1 MCWACHRRCKH
12 CYEGRFRPYVRDEL
26 AAVIAEAERNTPL
39 VLGNLPERMTYLD
52 LNDPAPDGTPREKP
66 GRIILS
72 GGESLL
78 EGVRQRV
85 TYPVIEGLVARY
97 AGNGGVKV
105 VVQTTGDLLT
115 PAIVGDLLAR
125 GVWMIS
131 VAGMDDFHVGMEGE
145 AKQAAAKAKLS
156 AMMQA
161 QGMTA
166 SGLTAADR
174 KWLDEPGPLFSFFG
188 ATPDSWIGKLWPRGR
203 SWENGLSTATLADN
217 FCNRWSGGLNF
228 LHHRHSGSD
237 FTVPVEGLAAPWR
250 MAQIVFIHDTARL
263 PAPPRTMRAMADWAA
278 GHRGRLAHPTVR
290 NFLGATFLKQA
301 LYELTPDPKAL
312 QQPADDAAFA
322 PSTAAMWVWY
332 DTLRP
337 NLWRGGR
344 QFPENG
350 PATRNLLNDGEIDLM
365 VSFNPAEAANAIAT
379 GLLPPTVRGYVLDGG
394 TIGNASFVAIPA
406 NAAAPGAAQV
416 VANFLLSP
424 AAQAHAS
431 DPDSMGNVTVLD
443 LARLSAADRKLFD
456 DVPRGLGTIPAAE
469 LGQPLAE
476 PHPSWMTRITAEWER
491 RTSAG

>member
-1 MCWACHRRCKH
+1 MTLTRR
-12 CYEGRFRPYVRDEL
+12 GLGAL
-26 AAVIAEAERNTPL
+26 AAGS
-39 VLGNLPERMTYLD
+39 VLAFTR
-52 LNDPAPDGTPREKP
+52 
-66 GRIILS
+66 S
-72 GGESLL
+72 
-78 EGVRQRV
+78 
-85 TYPVIEGLVARY
+85 AR
-97 AGNGGVKV
+97 A
-105 VVQTTGDLLT
+105 
-115 PAIVGDLLAR
+115 
-125 GVWMIS
+125 
-131 VAGMDDFHVGMEGE
+131 
-145 AKQAAAKAKLS
+145 QAAVW
-156 AMMQA
+156 
-161 QGMTA
+161 
-166 SGLTAADR
+166 D
-174 KWLDEPGPLFSFFG
+174 
-188 ATPDSWIGKLWPRGR
+188 
-203 SWENGLSTATLADN
+203 ATLAHARGQTVAFNAWAGDEKTN
-217 FCNRWSGGLNF
+217 EFIAWAGERVQTEFGVTLRHVRLRDTGEAVARVVAERAAGRTTGGAVDMIWINGPNF
-228 LHHRHSGSD
+228 LALKQQGFLLRFADKLPNFALVDIAGKPATTVD

-250 MAQIVFIHDTARL
+250 MAQIVFIHDADRL

-312 QQPADDAAFA
+312 QQPANDATFA
-322 PSTAAMWVWY
+322 PATTAMWAWY

-394 TIGNASFVAIPA
+394 TIGNASFVAIPT
-406 NAAAPGAAQV
+406 NAAAPEAAQV
-416 VANFLLSP
+416 VANFLMSP

-443 LARLSAADRKLFD
+443 LARLSPADRKLFD
-456 DVPRGLGTIPAAE
+456 DLPRGLGTIPVAE